1 MTDNY
6 IITFDEAVCA
16 SIKEE
21 NRELDALVNGHTKP
35 RAEKLRRR
43 DRRDCFGG
51 RVLALLV
58 LALLWVTLALL
69 SAILTARGF
78 LAVSTGVFN
87 CLISVGMAVLNL
99 RLLGARKR
107 GGKR

>member
-1 MTDNY
+1 MTDN
-6 IITFDEAVCA
+6 ITALPESIEA
-16 SIKEE
+16 E

-35 RAEKLRRR
+35 RAEKLRRQ
-43 DRRDCFGG
+43 DRRDCFDSL
-51 RVLALLV
+51 VLALLV
-58 LALLWVTLALL
+58 LYLLWVVLALL

-99 RLLGARKR
+99 RLLGVRKW
-107 GGKR
+107 GGQR

>member
-6 IITFDEAVCA
+6 IITLDEAVYA
-16 SIKEE
+16 SIKAE

-51 RVLALLV
+51 LV

-69 SAILTARGF
+69 SAILTARGV